1 MMKKLLWTF
10 MSLILI
16 SGLSYAQRTVSGT
29 VNGEDGPLAGA
40 SIIVKG
46 TTTGTFSN
54 IDGTYTVRMPADANV
69 LVFKFSGYE
78 TQEVEANDPTVN
90 VSMTPSTLDEVVVT
104 AYGTQTKRE
113 ITGSVATLGS
123 DQIEKVQNSN
133 VIQGLTG
140 KIAGVQVI
148 TQNGQPGSS
157 PSVRFRG
164 IGSVNASNEPLYVV
178 DGVPY
183 NGNINAIATQDIESM
198 TFLKDA
204 SANALY
210 GSRGANGVIII
221 TTKKAKANG
230 MNITLDMKIGRNDRM
245 AKDYDV
251 ITDPGQYYEAWYNRH
266 RIGLINEGEDP
277 TVAAQTAAAELI
289 EGGDFS
295 LSYNNYGVAGDKII
309 DPTTNMLSSGVGP
322 LLYQDLW
329 AEELFSPSARAETHL
344 GISAKT
350 DKSSTFLSLGYLD
363 DQGYALQ
370 SGFNRITGR
379 LSTDMQATSWLKVG
393 ANVNYA
399 NTVQDAPLQNV
410 GSSTYSN
417 LFSWARNVAPIYP
430 VYGRDVDGNII
441 EDADGNPVYDFGT
454 NNDGIPGVRPYGAFN
469 NPVATSLFDIDK
481 FNRDNLSSRVYATV
495 DFLDDF
501 SFTYNLSIDFV
512 GSNITEF
519 ATPIGG
525 DASNVNGRITTTSS
539 KAITIANQQ
548 LLNWERSFGDNT
560 LSVLL
565 GHESNDWSFNSIEA
579 QKTEA
584 LLDNVPVLNNA
595 ANIQYA
601 NGLERDYRVEGYF
614 SRIGYDYKN
623 KYFVNAS
630 FRRDG
635 SSVFASDVR
644 WGTFYG
650 LGAAWD
656 LTQEDFMQNM
666 GFFNNLRIK
675 ASFGQQGNDAIL
687 YENAAL
693 GRNYYAYV
701 NQFNVINAG
710 GGVPGVS
717 FVSLGNPALRW
728 EQSTNINAGFDTR
741 FLNDRVSLEVEYF
754 IRRVND
760 LLFYNPLPLS
770 EGRGSFPDN
779 VGDMENKGIEVT
791 LGAQV
796 VKTPNFTWGLNVN
809 GTSFNN
815 TITRLPQEFI
825 DDGIFR
831 LEEGRSRYEF
841 FMREFAGINPDNGES
856 MWYMDELDPT
866 SGDVIGRT
874 TTEEYNDATEYFI
887 GKTAIPDLYGGF
899 GTFFNF
905 KGISLDVNF
914 AYQLG
919 GYGFDGV
926 YQNSLGTAP
935 DVGQNFHKDVF
946 NSWTPEN
953 PNATI
958 PRIDLFDTQNTNTSD
973 FWLVDASYLALQDI
987 TLSYDLP
994 SSVFSK
1000 LGLSGLRIYASGS
1013 NVALWSARQG
1023 YDPRLSVVGTT
1034 SNEYSVM
1041 RSMSVGA
1048 NVRF

>member
-1 MMKKLLWTF
+1 

-16 SGLSYAQRTVSGT
+16 SGMSYAQKTVSGT
-29 VNGEDGPLAGA
+29 VSGEDGPLAGA

-54 IDGTYTVRMPADANV
+54 IDGSYSVRMPEGTSV

-78 TQEVEANDPTVN
+78 PQEVEVSDPTVN
-90 VSMTPSTLDEVVVT
+90 VTLIPSTLDEVVVT
-104 AYGTQTKRE
+104 AYGTQKKRE
-113 ITGSVATLGS
+113 ITGSVATLNS
-123 DQIEKVQNSN
+123 EAIEKVQNSH

-148 TQNGQPGSS
+148 TQNGQPGAA

-164 IGSVNASNEPLYVV
+164 IGSISGSNQPLYVV

-230 MNITLDMKIGRNDRM
+230 LNITLDMKVGRNDRM
-245 AKDYDV
+245 APDYDV
-251 ITDPGQYYEAWYNRH
+251 ITDPGQYYEAWYDRY
-266 RIGLINEGEDP
+266 RIGLINEGEDAA
-277 TVAAQTAAAELI
+277 TAAQISAAELI

-295 LSYNNYGVAGDKII
+295 LGYNAYNVANDQLV
-309 DPTTNMLSSGVGP
+309 DPATGRLNPSAS

-329 AEELFSPSARAETHL
+329 EDELFSPSARAETHL

-350 DKSSTFLSLGYLD
+350 DKTSTFFSLGYLD
-363 DQGYALQ
+363 DSGFALQ
-370 SGFNRITGR
+370 SGFDRITGR
-379 LSTDMQATSWLKVG
+379 LSTDMQATNWLKVG
-393 ANVNYA
+393 ANINYA
-399 NTVQDAPLQNV
+399 NTRQDAPLQNV
-410 GSSTYSN
+410 ASNTYSN

-430 VYGRDVDGNII
+430 VFGRDEMGAII
-441 EDADGNPVYDFGT
+441 NDDAGNPVYDFGT
-454 NNDGIPGVRPYGAFN
+454 ADDGIPGIRPYGAFN
-469 NPVATSLFDIDK
+469 NPVATSILDIDQ
-481 FNRDNLSSRVYATV
+481 FTRDNLSSRVYATI
-495 DFLDDF
+495 DFLEEF
-501 SFTYNLSIDFV
+501 SFTYNLSIDYV

-519 ATPIGG
+519 ATPIGC
-525 DASNVNGRITTTSS
+525 DASNVNGRITTTAST
-539 KAITIANQQ
+539 ALTVANQQ
-548 LLNWERSFGDNT
+548 LLNWNKTFDDHT
-560 LSVLL
+560 FSVLL
-565 GHESNDWSFNSIEA
+565 GHESNDWDFTSIEA
-579 QKTEA
+579 QKTET
-584 LLDNVPVLNNA
+584 LIPDIPVLDNA

-601 NGLERDYRVEGYF
+601 TGRELEYNVEGFF
-614 SRIGYDYKN
+614 SRLGYDYKN
-623 KYFVNAS
+623 KYFLNAS

-635 SSVFASDVR
+635 TSVFAPEVQ

-650 LGAAWD
+650 VGAAWD
-656 LTQEDFMQNM
+656 LTQENFMKNI

-675 ASFGQQGNDAIL
+675 ASFGQQGNDAL
-687 YENAAL
+687 FYEDATL
-693 GRNYYAYV
+693 GRNYYLHLD
-701 NQFNVINAG
+701 QFDVVNAG

-717 FVSLGNPALRW
+717 FRSLGNPDLRW

-741 FLNDRVSLEVEYF
+741 FLNDRISLEMEYF
-754 IRRVND
+754 VRQVEG

-770 EGRGSFPDN
+770 EGRGSFPEN
-779 VGDMENKGIEVT
+779 VGDMTNNGLEIT
-791 LGAQV
+791 LGAEV
-796 VKTPNFTWGLNVN
+796 VKTPNFTWGLNFN
-809 GTSFNN
+809 GTTFNN
-815 TITRLPQEFI
+815 EITRLPQEFI
-825 DDGIFR
+825 DDGRFR
-831 LEEGRSRYEF
+831 LEEGRNRYEY
-841 FMREFAGINPDNGES
+841 FMREFAGINPENGES
-856 MWYMDELDPT
+856 TWYMDELDMD
-866 SGDVIGRT
+866 GNVIGRT
-874 TTEEYNDATEYFI
+874 TTEEYNEATEYFV

-899 GTFFNF
+899 GTFLSW
-905 KGISLDVNF
+905 KGLSLDVNF

-919 GYGFDGV
+919 GYGYDLV
-926 YQNSLGTAP
+926 YQNSLSSAP

-953 PNATI
+953 TSATI
-958 PRIDLFDTQNTNTSD
+958 PRIDLLDDQNTNTSD

-994 SSVFSK
+994 ASVYSK
-1000 LGLSGLRIYASGS
+1000 IGLRGLRIYASGS

-1023 YDPRLSVVGTT
+1023 YDPRLSVVGTA